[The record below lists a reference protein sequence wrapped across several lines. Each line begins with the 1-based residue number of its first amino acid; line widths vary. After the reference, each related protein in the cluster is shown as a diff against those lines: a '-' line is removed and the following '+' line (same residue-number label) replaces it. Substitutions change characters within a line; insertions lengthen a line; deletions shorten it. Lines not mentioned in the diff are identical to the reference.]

1 MENEFSVTC
10 EVGPKTHFDP
20 RLMTRVTQE
29 VFFFDNDDG
38 GTIEIELVT
47 LLAKTGLNKL

>member
-10 EVGPKTHFDP
+10 EAGPKKHFDP

-29 VFFFDNDDG
+29 VFFFDNEEG
-38 GTIEIELVT
+38 GTIEIESVLSLTKIVT
-47 LLAKTGLNKL
+47 LK